1 MTDLTTR
8 QPRAGR
14 LRAPRR
20 GGVGRTHATGAW
32 PLLFIGPSVLGLA
45 ILNFWPLIQTA
56 YFRFTKWGVFGGS
69 TWIGT
74 ANYERLVVDPGVGVA
89 ILNTLAYT
97 AIVLLGIPLSVFFAS
112 LINRPG
118 LRFAQL
124 YRVLFFMP
132 YIAMPVAVAMVW
144 RLIYNGDSGI
154 LNWFLSLFGITGPF
168 WTSTPGFAL
177 VAVGIVGI
185 WTSTGFNMIILSAGL
200 KTIPAEYYEAA
211 QLDGAGRWQQFRSI
225 TVPLLTPSIF
235 FVTVITVIN
244 GFQLFD
250 LLFGLLGPNNPAAS
264 RTQSIVYLF
273 YMQAFQLND
282 KGYAAAIAMVILVL
296 IGFATYFQFR
306 FQKKWVNNV

>member
-1 MTDLTTR
+1 MTNLTSS
-8 QPRAGR
+8 PRSGR

-20 GGVGRTHATGAW
+20 GGGRRAASGAW
-32 PLLFIGPSVLGLA
+32 PLLFIGPSVIGLA
-45 ILNFWPLIQTA
+45 VFNFWPLLQTA
-56 YFRFTKWGVFGGS
+56 YFSFTKWGVFGGS

-74 ANYERLVVDPGVGVA
+74 KNYERLVVDPGVGLAV
-89 ILNTLAYT
+89 LNTLAYT
-97 AIVLLGIPLSVFFAS
+97 SIVLLGIPLSVIFAS

-144 RLIYNGDSGI
+144 RLIYNGDVGI
-154 LNWFLSLFGITGPF
+154 LNWFLGLFGVTGPY
-168 WTSTPGFAL
+168 WTSTPGYAL
-177 VAVGIVGI
+177 IAVGIVGI
-185 WTSTGFNMIILSAGL
+185 WSSMGFNMIILSAGL

-211 QLDGAGRWQQFRSI
+211 QLDGAGRWQQFRSV

-235 FVTVITVIN
+235 FVSIITVIN

-250 LLFGLLGPNNPAAS
+250 LLFALLGPNNPATA

-273 YMQAFQLND
+273 YTQAFTLND
-282 KGYAAAIAMVILVL
+282 KGYAAALAMLILAL
-296 IGFATYFQFR
+296 IGAVTLIQFR
-306 FQKKWVNNV
+306 LQKKWVNHV